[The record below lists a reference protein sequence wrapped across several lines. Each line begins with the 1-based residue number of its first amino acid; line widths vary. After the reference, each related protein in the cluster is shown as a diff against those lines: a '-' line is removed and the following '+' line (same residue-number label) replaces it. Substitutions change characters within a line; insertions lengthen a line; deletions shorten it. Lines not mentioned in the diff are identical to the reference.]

1 MFYTLWM
8 VWYVG
13 LISVKFSFRRFPP
26 KALFQFARVF
36 NNSPCSK
43 YLIISVK
50 PSEAIHEY
58 KFGVCYMRQMTISL
72 NSVTTR
78 TFYLYRRNKNMVTK
92 SNNCETKKD
101 QCLLNTILSITEKEE
116 GLLHTMW
123 KTIEDEGD
131 LPKRVSKKR
140 RFLTYNRGTK
150 EQYIQED
157 V

>member
-1 MFYTLWM
+1 
-8 VWYVG
+8 
-13 LISVKFSFRRFPP
+13 
-26 KALFQFARVF
+26 
-36 NNSPCSK
+36 
-43 YLIISVK
+43 
-50 PSEAIHEY
+50 
-58 KFGVCYMRQMTISL
+58 
-72 NSVTTR
+72 
-78 TFYLYRRNKNMVTK
+78 MVTK

-131 LPKRVSKKR
+131 LPKRVPKKR
-140 RFLTYNRGTK
+140 CFLTYNRGTK

>member
-1 MFYTLWM
+1 
-8 VWYVG
+8 
-13 LISVKFSFRRFPP
+13 
-26 KALFQFARVF
+26 
-36 NNSPCSK
+36 
-43 YLIISVK
+43 
-50 PSEAIHEY
+50 
-58 KFGVCYMRQMTISL
+58 
-72 NSVTTR
+72 
-78 TFYLYRRNKNMVTK
+78 MVTK

-140 RFLTYNRGTK
+140 CFLTYNRGTK

>member
-1 MFYTLWM
+1 M
-8 VWYVG
+8 
-13 LISVKFSFRRFPP
+13 
-26 KALFQFARVF
+26 FQFARVF

-50 PSEAIHEY
+50 PSEAIDEY

-78 TFYLYRRNKNMVTK
+78 TFYFYQRNKNMVTQC
-92 SNNCETKKD
+92 NNRETKKD
-101 QCLLNTILSITEKEE
+101 QCLLKTITSITEKED

-123 KTIEDEGD
+123 KTIENEGD
-131 LPKRVSKKR
+131 LPKRVPKKR
-140 RFLTYNRGTK
+140 CFLTYNRGTK
-150 EQYIQED
+150 EKYIQED